1 MMVRRFDAGADS
13 CVRRS
18 GIRWRGAVML
28 ALALLGPWPGTA
40 TLAAGAP
47 RFEVALEDGRP
58 RHADQT
64 LSATAGETVSIQ
76 VRSDQ
81 AVTLHLHGYDRELR
95 VPADGE
101 ATLRFDAAIP
111 GRFPIELHGGHGH
124 GPILYLE
131 IQPD

>member
-1 MMVRRFDAGADS
+1 MMFQSLDGSAESHVCKP
-13 CVRRS
+13 CVR
-18 GIRWRGAVML
+18 WLGAVML

-40 TLAAGAP
+40 TLAVGAP
-47 RFEVALEDGRP
+47 RFEVRLEDGRP
-58 RHADQT
+58 RHADRT
-64 LSATAGETVSIQ
+64 LTATAGESVSIR

-81 AVTLHLHGYDRELR
+81 EVTLHLHGYDRELR

>member
-1 MMVRRFDAGADS
+1 MMVRRFDAS
-13 CVRRS
+13 TESRVRPLRVHWL
-18 GIRWRGAVML
+18 GMAML
-28 ALALLGPWPGTA
+28 ALALLGPWPGVA
-40 TLAAGAP
+40 TPAVGAP
-47 RFEVALEDGRP
+47 RFEVTLEDGRP
-58 RHADQT
+58 RQVDRT
-64 LSATAGETVSIQ
+64 LSATAGETVSIR

-111 GRFPIELHGGHGH
+111 GRFPIELHGDHGH
-124 GPILYLE
+124 GAILYLE

>member
-1 MMVRRFDAGADS
+1 MRRRRVHMSASSRPAHVRWLTVLG
-13 CVRRS
+13 
-18 GIRWRGAVML
+18 L

-40 TLAAGAP
+40 TRAVGAP
-47 RFEVALEDGRP
+47 QFEVMLKDGRP
-58 RHADQT
+58 RYEDRT
-64 LSATAGETVSIQ
+64 LSATAGETVSIR
-76 VRSDQ
+76 VHSDQ

-95 VPADGE
+95 VPAGGE

-124 GPILYLE
+124 GAIVYLE

>member
-1 MMVRRFDAGADS
+1 MMLRGFNGSPVWPVRKSG
-13 CVRRS
+13 VRWLAM
-18 GIRWRGAVML
+18 GIL
-28 ALALLGPWPGTA
+28 ALALLGPWPGVA
-40 TLAAGAP
+40 TLAMGAP
-47 RFEVALEDGRP
+47 RFDVRLEDGRP
-58 RHADQT
+58 RHEDRT
-64 LSATAGETVSIQ
+64 LSATAGETVSIR

-81 AVTLHLHGYDRELR
+81 AVTLHLHGYDLELR